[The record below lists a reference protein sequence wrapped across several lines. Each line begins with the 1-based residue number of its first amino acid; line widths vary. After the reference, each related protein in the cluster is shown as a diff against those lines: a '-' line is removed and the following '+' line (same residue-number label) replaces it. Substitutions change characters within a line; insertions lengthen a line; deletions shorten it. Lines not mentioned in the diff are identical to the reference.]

1 MARSNEPPTT
11 VSSPPLA
18 ARPIRRLVARK
29 ATACL
34 PTSWPARKTDLPAKL
49 PHSLTER
56 NHPCQLAPI
65 GSAVYHF
72 LWPPCKRND
81 MRWRPRESL
90 SPRSDHAIGSN
101 SSYVTQSH
109 GRTCIQAEGKES
121 EPEVLFTADAIERC
135 QRRSRLRSHISEA
148 SIFPAGAPMR
158 AHPVRTG
165 IIPKMPT

>member
-11 VSSPPLA
+11 VSSSPLA

-65 GSAVYHF
+65 GSAMYHSF
-72 LWPPCKRND
+72 GHLANGTTCGGGQERPC
-81 MRWRPRESL
+81 P
-90 SPRSDHAIGSN
+90 PRSDHAIGSN
-101 SSYVTQSH
+101 SSYVTKSY

-165 IIPKMPT
+165 IIPKMPA